1 MGKRIIQLDRSVNL
15 TVWYSLTGILFFLG
29 IFLML
34 VIHGQQLVNNMQE
47 KFALSIWFSPN
58 SNGDQKQ
65 NVLAYLDAQ
74 PYTKNLNYI
83 PASEAIHEITQKLD
97 QDIINYLGY
106 NPLPDIVELTLK
118 NEYVKPFNVHQI
130 EKSVLNMGK
139 IDEVIYDKFL
149 LEDMTRIF
157 YVVGLLSIGIMT
169 ILIFI
174 CIMFI
179 RHSIKMSLYA
189 NRFMI
194 KTMQLVGAS
203 GSFIRRP
210 FLRQAINRG
219 WWAGLVTATLLSLLL
234 AWIRNTA
241 PSYFNSEMLWWHLG
255 LFVGIISLG
264 IFISMLFT
272 WFILNRYL
280 RLSIQKL
287 YNS

>member
-1 MGKRIIQLDRSVNL
+1 MGRRIIQLDRSVNL

-29 IFLML
+29 IFMML
-34 VIHGQQLVNNMQE
+34 VIHGQRLVNNMQE
-47 KFALSIWFSPN
+47 KFALSIWFSPD
-58 SNGDQKQ
+58 SSEEQKQ

-74 PYTKNLNYI
+74 PYTKNLTYV
-83 PASEAIHEITQKLD
+83 PASEAVNTITEKLD
-97 QDIINYLGY
+97 QDIVNYLGY
-106 NPLPDIVELTLK
+106 NPLPDIAELTLK
-118 NEYVKPFNVHQI
+118 NDYVKPFNVRQI
-130 EKSVLNMGK
+130 EQAVMNLGK

-149 LEDMTRIF
+149 LEDMTQVF
-157 YVVGLLSIGIMT
+157 YLVGLLSVSIMT

-203 GSFIRRP
+203 GAFIRRP
-210 FLRQAINRG
+210 FLIQAVNRG

-234 AWIRNTA
+234 SWVRNTT
-241 PSYFNSEMLWWHLG
+241 PNYFNSEMLQWHLI

-272 WFILNRYL
+272 LFILNRYL
-280 RLSIQKL
+280 RLTIQKL